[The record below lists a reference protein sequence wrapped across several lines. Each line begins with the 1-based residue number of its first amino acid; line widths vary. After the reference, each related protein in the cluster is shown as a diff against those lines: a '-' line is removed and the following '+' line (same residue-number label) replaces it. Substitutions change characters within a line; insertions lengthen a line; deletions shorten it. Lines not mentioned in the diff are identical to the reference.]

1 MHSTIET
8 TAVVL
13 LGVLLSPM
21 AAADADSPADQAKN
35 EEQPIEEITVSGRQL
50 SSRDATIIVEQEFVV
65 DVAEALSRLPGA
77 DRNQNG
83 RLSGIAQYRGMFGD
97 RVSVSI
103 DGLGMISG
111 GPNSMDPP
119 LSYVSP
125 MITEQLT
132 LERGIPGVTSAPESI
147 GGHVDA
153 AIARGN
159 FTEGERFDFGGMAG
173 ARYANNGDTTSLAAR
188 LTAANRVHRF
198 SLVGQADRAD
208 DLRTPEGSIVPSQ
221 LSRDRLDASY
231 AYRDDRNEFQVFA
244 GTLDT
249 EDTGTP
255 ALAMDIRYIDSELY
269 GMNFIRELTPL
280 LSLHGKV
287 GYNDVD
293 HVMDNFALRPAPE
306 SPMQFRQNRALA
318 DGVVFALHAD
328 YTMREF
334 TLMAGA
340 DGRTESHDSLIT
352 NPNNAMFFIDNFND
366 VQRDVVSAFAAI
378 GQGTADSGWEFGLR
392 WVDVSTAAGEVS
404 FGGIMDMM
412 GMNAGQLAAS
422 FNAADRE
429 LSFGNLDAVFKFSHR
444 LTPDLAFNVDVGS
457 KTRAPSYQELY
468 LWLPLQATGGLADG
482 RNYIGNLDLSSE
494 RSNEI
499 VAGIDWSGD
508 RFTISPQAYFRSV
521 RDYIQGVPASLMP
534 ANMLATM
541 MSGNGALQFDNV
553 DAEIYGFDL
562 GWHYA
567 ITGRLGIE
575 GSASYTRGRRAD
587 VEDNLYRLPPL
598 NGSVALS
605 FVESSWSMRA
615 ELVAFDR
622 QDDVSAYNDEQP
634 TPGYSV
640 VNAAFSWTASPAIR
654 IDVDVRNLFDRGYQ
668 DHLAGVNR
676 VRDVDIPPGE
686 RLWGAERTLRV
697 GAVVR
702 F

>member
-1 MHSTIET
+1 MHTHYNA
-8 TAVVL
+8 AVAL
-13 LGVLLSPM
+13 LAALLATPV
-21 AAADADSPADQAKN
+21 AAVG
-35 EEQPIEEITVSGRQL
+35 EEAGSRDKSEAQSIEEIVVSGRQMSL
-50 SSRDATIIVEQEFVV
+50 RDASIVVEQEFVV
-65 DVAEALSRLPGA
+65 DVADALSRLPGA
-77 DRNQNG
+77 NRNQNG
-83 RLSGIAQYRGMFGD
+83 RLTGIAQYRGMFGD
-97 RVSVSI
+97 RVAVSI
-103 DGLGMISG
+103 DGLGLIGG

-125 MITEQLT
+125 MITGQLT
-132 LERGIPGVTSAPESI
+132 LKRGIPGVATAPESI

-153 AIARGN
+153 AIARGAFSN
-159 FTEGERFDFGGMAG
+159 AEGFEFGGMAG
-173 ARYANNGDTTSLAAR
+173 ARYADNGDTTSLAGR
-188 LTAANRVHRF
+188 LTAANRSHRF

-208 DLRTPEGSIVPSQ
+208 DLRTPAGRIVPSQ

-231 AYRDDRNEFQVFA
+231 AYQDGRNEFQVFA

-269 GMNFIRELTPL
+269 GMNFIRELSPA

-293 HVMDNFALRPAPE
+293 HVMDNFSLRPAPD
-306 SPMQFRQNRALA
+306 SPMQYRQNRALG

-328 YTMREF
+328 YAMDEF
-334 TLMAGA
+334 ALMAGV

-392 WVDVSTAAGEVS
+392 WVDVSTDAGEVS
-404 FGGIMDMM
+404 FGGLMDMM
-412 GMNAGQLAAS
+412 GMNAGQLAAA
-422 FNAADRE
+422 FNAADRT

-444 LTPDLAFNVDVGS
+444 VTPDLAFNVDIGS

-482 RNYIGNLDLSSE
+482 RNYIGNLGLSAE

-499 VAGIDWSGD
+499 ALGLDWSGE
-508 RFTISPQAYFRSV
+508 RLTISPQAYYRDV
-521 RDYIQGVPASLMP
+521 RDYIQGVPATVMP

-553 DAEIYGFDL
+553 DAEIYGMDL
-562 GWHYA
+562 GWRYSL
-567 ITGRLGIE
+567 TERVGVE
-575 GSASYTRGRRAD
+575 GNASYTRGRRTD
-587 VEDNLYRLPPL
+587 VADNLYRLPPL
-598 NGSVALS
+598 NASLALS
-605 FVESSWSMRA
+605 FVDDGLSLRGEVIA
-615 ELVAFDR
+615 YDR
-622 QDDVSAYNDEQP
+622 QDRVSTYNGEQP
-634 TPGYSV
+634 TAGYGV
-640 VNAAFSWTASPAIR
+640 VNAAASWQATRRLR
-654 IDVDVRNLFDRGYQ
+654 IDLEASNLFDRGYQ

-676 VRDVDIPPGE
+676 VRNVELAPGE
-686 RLWGAERTLRV
+686 RLWGAERTFTV
-697 GAVVR
+697 GAVVT

>member
-1 MHSTIET
+1 MYSTRET
-8 TAVVL
+8 AAVVL
-13 LGVLLSPM
+13 LGVLLSSTV
-21 AAADADSPADQAKN
+21 AADAGSPADPAEI

-132 LERGIPGVTSAPESI
+132 LERGIPGVASAPESI

-159 FTEGERFDFGGMAG
+159 FTSGEQFDLGGMAG
-173 ARYANNGDTTSLAAR
+173 ARYANNGDTTSLAGR
-188 LTAANRVHRF
+188 LTAANRSHRV
-198 SLVGQADRAD
+198 SLVGQSDRGD
-208 DLRTPEGSIVPSQ
+208 DQSTPAGRIVPSQ
-221 LSRDRLDASY
+221 LSRDRIDASY
-231 AYRDDRNEFQVFA
+231 AYRGEGSEFQVFA
-244 GTLDT
+244 GLLDT
-249 EDTGTP
+249 GDTGTP
-255 ALAMDIRYIDSELY
+255 ALAMDIRYIDSKLY
-269 GMNFIRELTPL
+269 GASLARQ
-280 LSLHGKV
+280 LSPVLGVQAKV

-293 HVMDNFALRPAPE
+293 HVMDNFSLRPAPG
-306 SPMQFRQNRALA
+306 SPMQYRQNRAGG
-318 DGVVFALHAD
+318 DGFVFALQAD
-328 YTMREF
+328 YSMGDF
-334 TLMAGA
+334 LLAAGV
-340 DGRTESHDSLIT
+340 DGRLASHDSLIT
-352 NPNNAMFFIDNFND
+352 NPDNAMFFIHNFND
-366 VQRDVVSAFAAI
+366 IERDVMSAFFAVAREA
-378 GQGTADSGWEFGLR
+378 ADSEWEVGLR
-392 WVDVSTAAGEVS
+392 YVDVATDAGTVS
-404 FGGIMDMM
+404 FGGLMDMM
-412 GMNAGQLAAS
+412 GMNAGQLADA
-422 FNAADRE
+422 FNAADRD
-429 LSFGNLDAVFKFSHR
+429 LSFGNAEAVIKYSKQ
-444 LTPDLAFNVDVGS
+444 LSSELAFNVDIGS
-457 KTRAPSYQELY
+457 KARAPSYQELY

-482 RNYIGNLDLSSE
+482 RNYVGNLGLSSE

-499 VAGIDWSGD
+499 VAGIDWSGE
-508 RFTISPQAYFRSV
+508 RFAISPQAYFRDV
-521 RDYIQGVPASLMP
+521 RDYIQGVPATVMP

-562 GWHYA
+562 GWRYS
-567 ITGRLGIE
+567 ITERFGIE
-575 GSASYTRGRRAD
+575 GSASYTRGRRTD
-587 VEDNLYRLPPL
+587 VDDNLYRLPPL

-605 FVESSWSMRA
+605 FVESGWSMRA
-615 ELVAFDR
+615 ELVAYDR
-622 QDDVSAYNDEQP
+622 QDHVSAYNDEQP
-634 TPGYSV
+634 TPGYGV

-654 IDVDVRNLFDRGYQ
+654 IDVEASNLFDRGYQ

-676 VRDVDIPPGE
+676 VNDVDIPPGE
-686 RLWGAERTLRV
+686 RLWGAERTLGV
-697 GAVVR
+697 GAVFR